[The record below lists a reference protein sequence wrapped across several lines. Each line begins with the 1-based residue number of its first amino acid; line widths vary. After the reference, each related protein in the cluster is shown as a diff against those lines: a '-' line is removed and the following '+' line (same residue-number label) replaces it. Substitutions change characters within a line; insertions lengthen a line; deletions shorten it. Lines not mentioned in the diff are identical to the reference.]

1 MFTAWQTVA
10 FDRTEKLKPL
20 KDYLAKLGPP
30 QPARQQ
36 SPAEIIAAMRAVKA
50 TLH

>member
-10 FDRTEKLKPL
+10 FERTERLKPL
-20 KDYLAKLGPP
+20 KDYLKELSPP
-30 QPARQQ
+30 KPVRKQ
-36 SPAEIIAAMRAVKA
+36 SPAELVAAMRAIKA